1 MRQAALAMRDATF
14 TGVGLVTSLGHDAV
28 TAAAAARAGLVRPAL
43 LPVRVANAE
52 TRDPEPVVG
61 HAVAGLADGFEGAG
75 RLLRLAALALADLVR
90 TTPAETLRTAHWL
103 VALPETV
110 PPAPPP
116 ALAEAGA
123 APAEVPAAEAPAAE
137 ASQAAPRRLDPAR
150 LRALIEQATGAPVPE
165 SRFQVFDG
173 RVGVVR
179 ALGHAQRLAAGGAA
193 CVVGAADSLV
203 DRAVVQA
210 LHAHGRLLAGGAGVG
225 LQPGEAA
232 AFVVVEPDGAR
243 PALGHIGAGA
253 LGHEPDHQ
261 YSGRPALGR
270 GLAAAAA
277 QLPRGGAV
285 WPVSDC
291 NGEPF
296 RSADWG
302 HAVVRDDVLRAA
314 VGRTLY
320 PATAVGDTGAAGPA
334 VGLVLALRAFARG
347 YAPAPTALLAVSDAL
362 GPRAVLTVH
371 AP

>member
-1 MRQAALAMRDATF
+1 MGAAI

-43 LPVRVANAE
+43 LPVWVDNAE

-61 HAVAGLADGFEGAG
+61 HAVAGLADGFEGTG
-75 RLLRLAALALADLVR
+75 RLLRLAELALVDLVR
-90 TTPAETLRTAHWL
+90 TTPAETLRAARWL
-103 VALPETV
+103 VALPEAV

-116 ALAEAGA
+116 ALTEADA
-123 APAEVPAAEAPAAE
+123 APAEAPA
-137 ASQAAPRRLDPAR
+137 AAPRRLDPAR
-150 LRALIEQATGAPVPE
+150 LRALVERATGAPVPE
-165 SRFQVFDG
+165 SRFLVFDG

-179 ALGHAQRLAAGGAA
+179 ALGHAQRLADGGAA
-193 CVVGAADSLV
+193 CVVGVVDSLV
-203 DRAVVQA
+203 DRAVVEA
-210 LHAHGRLLAGGAGVG
+210 LHAHGRLLAGGVGVG

-232 AFVVVEPDGAR
+232 AFVVVEPDGSR
-243 PALGHIGAGA
+243 PALGRIGAGA

-291 NGEPF
+291 NGELF

-314 VGRTLY
+314 VGHTLY

-362 GPRAVLTVH
+362 GPRAVLTLH